1 MKIKANVLAQCAARV
16 CVQRLSCHTLVGIFQ
31 ILSKKYQ
38 AFLKWNN
45 DPIRHQKLFFW
56 IRNSQELVVTIWV
69 NYIHIFGL
77 DFCLFRRQKCL
88 MIYGQ
93 HLEIPTLV
101 CQPFC
106 KARQFFFFLSFFQ
119 LLFKEK
125 GPLCALQKEKA
136 LPESWGLVIKSI

>member
-1 MKIKANVLAQCAARV
+1 
-16 CVQRLSCHTLVGIFQ
+16 
-31 ILSKKYQ
+31 
-38 AFLKWNN
+38 
-45 DPIRHQKLFFW
+45 
-56 IRNSQELVVTIWV
+56 
-69 NYIHIFGL
+69 
-77 DFCLFRRQKCL
+77 

-136 LPESWGLVIKSI
+136 LPESLGLVIKIDLN